1 MDLSPIVTYAI
12 EQGGFALACLALIL
26 YAWKLDKR
34 NSELH
39 ANVNTLQKEAS
50 AHVEKLYQ
58 SRLEAE
64 GRINLT
70 LNEASQTM
78 ETVAEVAEELKKSVQ
93 QSSEGIKNLQHI
105 GATNQEIGRE
115 LKVFL
120 QSRREQ

>member
-1 MDLSPIVTYAI
+1 MDLSPIITYAI
-12 EQGGFALACLALIL
+12 EQGGFALACLALVL
-26 YAWKLDKR
+26 YAYKLDKR
-34 NSELH
+34 NAELH

-93 QSSEGIKNLQHI
+93 QTNEGIKALQQI
-105 GATNQEIGRE
+105 GSTNQEIGRE
-115 LKVFL
+115 LKIFL
-120 QSRREQ
+120 QSRRDQ